1 MKTALKKTRRGFT
14 QVELVTLLCVLF
26 VLASLLVP
34 AVYATREASR
44 RSRCKNNLKQIALAL
59 HNYHEVHACLAP
71 GWTNHTTDP
80 GPGVRFGWMLS
91 LLPFID
97 QAPLFDSMDYDTQR
111 VDTAAA
117 RAKVEQSLAV
127 YRCPSDT
134 TPKTNPLRGGF
145 GTSNYSGSFGDTP
158 LPRWLQGGASAG
170 WLGEPHTPKMGTGTF
185 WWNSRVRIRDMR
197 DGTSNVIWAGETSVS
212 SASAI
217 WMGVRGNS
225 FENDAISDCSPGNEM
240 NSGLGAFSSRH
251 EGGAHFMLGDGTVRF
266 ISENI
271 HSGRPGGQPG
281 IYQHLSNRSDGQRLG
296 AF

>member
-1 MKTALKKTRRGFT
+1 MKTALNRKTRRGFT
-14 QVELVTLLCVLF
+14 QVEVLTLLSVLF

-44 RSRCKNNLKQIALAL
+44 RSQCKNNLKQIALGL
-59 HNYHEVHACLAP
+59 HNYHEVHASLPP
-71 GWTNHTTDP
+71 GWTNQTTDP
-80 GPGVRFGWMLS
+80 GPDIRYGWMSS
-91 LLPFID
+91 LLPYID
-97 QAPLFDSMDYDTQR
+97 HSPLFESMDWDAQGAA
-111 VDTAAA
+111 TAAA
-117 RAKVEQSLAV
+117 RKLFQQPLAV

-134 TPKTNPLRGGF
+134 TPETNPLRGDF
-145 GTSNYSGSFGDTP
+145 ATSNYSRSFGDTP
-158 LPRWLQGGASAG
+158 LPRWLEAGASAG
-170 WLGEPHTPKMGTGTF
+170 WLGEPHTPKMGTGVF

-240 NSGLGAFSSRH
+240 NTGLGAFSSRH
-251 EGGAHFMLGDGTVRF
+251 TGGAHFMMGDGAVRF

-271 HSGRPGGQPG
+271 NSGRSGQPG
-281 IYQHLSNRSDGQRLG
+281 VYQNLSNRSDGRRLD

>member
-1 MKTALKKTRRGFT
+1 MKTALNRKTRRGFT

-44 RSRCKNNLKQIALAL
+44 RSRCKNNLKQIAIGLY
-59 HNYHEVHACLAP
+59 NYHETHACLPP

-80 GPGVRFGWMLS
+80 GPGIRFGWMGS
-91 LLPFID
+91 ILPYID
-97 QAPLFDSMDYDTQR
+97 QTRLYESMDWR
-111 VDTAAA
+111 SH
-117 RAKVEQSLAV
+117 KVALPHQQEAIHRPLLA

-134 TPKTNPLRGGF
+134 TPETNPLRGGF
-145 GTSNYSGSFGDTP
+145 ATSNYSGSFGDTP

-170 WLGEPHTPKMGTGTF
+170 WLGEAHTPKIGTGTF
-185 WWNSRVRIRDMR
+185 WWNSRVRIRDMT

-225 FENDAISDCSPGNEM
+225 FENDAVSDCSPGNEM
-240 NSGLGAFSSRH
+240 NTGLGAFSSRH
-251 EGGAHFMLGDGTVRF
+251 TGGAHFMMGDGTVRF

-271 HSGRPGGQPG
+271 NSGRPGQPG
-281 IYQHLSNRSDGQRLG
+281 VYQNLSNRSDGRRLD